1 MLPLL
6 YGTILTTYPHL
17 NRSFL
22 YGCLS
27 KCLSVC
33 FSLFLSSLTLF
44 PSRSRF
50 IIPYLSLL
58 SLSFSYHHSLLLS
71 LTLSSS
77 LASSL
82 YTPSLPP
89 SVSLSLFITSFFP
102 LDPLSSPVCLPLFTT
117 PLLYSLSLPL
127 TSLLSLHPFL
137 VLYSRP
143 PPPFF
148 IPSSQSCPQPLSPSL
163 SHKRG
168 VFKTVNMIALSRSM
182 RVSPAEWSGE
192 RPLLS

>member
-1 MLPLL
+1 M
-6 YGTILTTYPHL
+6 
-17 NRSFL
+17 SF
-22 YGCLS
+22 C
-27 KCLSVC
+27 
-33 FSLFLSSLTLF
+33 LFLSLSFFSHSLF

-117 PLLYSLSLPL
+117 PLLYSLSSPHLFTLSSSLPC
-127 TSLLSLHPFL
+127 SLFS
-137 VLYSRP
+137 